1 MGPLAKR
8 TILSVLCVVLAS
20 GCARETTQETADTG
34 EGTPQQEEAAVTP
47 SLPDTSAESLWT
59 YLEAQKYQETW
70 QIWPGKTRLYKGIE
84 PHGALLTTHVNPLAL
99 DALTNKA
106 AAFSVGAIIVKENY
120 KPDST
125 LAATTVM
132 YKVEGY
138 NPEHNDWFWLKRLAD
153 GTIEVEGRGQMCQSC
168 HGARA
173 DNDYIMTAIL
183 R

>member
-1 MGPLAKR
+1 MTSRIHSILAI
-8 TILSVLCVVLAS
+8 TLV
-20 GCARETTQETADTG
+20 
-34 EGTPQQEEAAVTP
+34 AAVTAAACSSP
-47 SLPDTSAESLWT
+47 GSEQDQQEAGGLWAAISG
-59 YLEAQKYQETW
+59 YASWEQFRGHEGVQ
-70 QIWPGKTRLYKGIE
+70 PGKS
-84 PHGALLTTHVNPLAL
+84 PHGKFVQTFVNP
-99 DALTNKA
+99 A
-106 AAFSVGAIIVKENY
+106 AGNSAAPGFGSIIVKENY